1 MTKLTLIIGNKNY
14 SSWSLHPWLVM
25 KKIGLDFEEIRI
37 PLYQP
42 NSKEQLLQHSPA
54 GKVPILHHDNIPV
67 WESLA
72 ICEYLAE
79 NFEPSILPQ
88 EPVARAVARSVSSE
102 MHAGFLNLRSSMP
115 MNCRARLP
123 GKGMNSQVAA
133 DIARIKAIWR
143 DCRQKFGSE
152 GNFLFENFTI
162 ADAMFA
168 PVVIRF
174 VTYGVELDPV
184 SQAYADR
191 IWQMP
196 EMQSWIEAGCQE
208 EEILPQFEV

>member
-14 SSWSLHPWLVM
+14 SSWSLRPWLVM

-42 NSKEQLLQHSPA
+42 NSKQQLLQHSPA
-54 GKVPILHHDNIPV
+54 GKVPILHHGEITV

-79 NFEPSILPQ
+79 NFDSNILPQ
-88 EPVARAVARSVSSE
+88 ESTARAIARSVSSE

-123 GKGMNSQVAA
+123 GKGMNPQVAV
-133 DIARIKAIWR
+133 DIARITFIWR
-143 DCRQKFGSE
+143 DCRQKFGFE
-152 GNFLFENFTI
+152 GDFLF
-162 ADAMFA
+162 
-168 PVVIRF
+168 
-174 VTYGVELDPV
+174 
-184 SQAYADR
+184 
-191 IWQMP
+191 
-196 EMQSWIEAGCQE
+196 
-208 EEILPQFEV
+208 

>member
-1 MTKLTLIIGNKNY
+1 
-14 SSWSLHPWLVM
+14 
-25 KKIGLDFEEIRI
+25 
-37 PLYQP
+37 
-42 NSKEQLLQHSPA
+42 
-54 GKVPILHHDNIPV
+54 
-67 WESLA
+67 
-72 ICEYLAE
+72 
-79 NFEPSILPQ
+79 
-88 EPVARAVARSVSSE
+88 

-123 GKGMNSQVAA
+123 GKGINPQVAA

-152 GNFLFENFTI
+152 GDFLFGNFTI

-208 EEILPQFEV
+208 EEILTQFEV